1 MKTLSNDN
9 AVATESVELL
19 GQPIKVSGL
28 TGLICVRAKLKSRMI
43 KGDLIL
49 PLIIVNC
56 TRNDIEWLKGLNNVN
71 SLFAWF
77 GRKIIRS
84 AVRHSKGLFF
94 VEGECEIDDSKRVLE
109 VKVSTEGYLHLSFT
123 SKRSLKT
130 LFEKSEYSYIQSSI
144 LKTVRGKIHFF
155 DSSRFIYSSGD
166 MLITETGSN
175 VTSIRIP
182 GRWYHRLAFNIS
194 LSRLLRSDQVNLMY
208 DGHSC
213 FAAILR
219 DGCVFKVGI
228 DSGTIVEIGR
238 VNGFRGVMHNAHCFG
253 PDGKIYF
260 GEYIRKASR
269 SGASIYCVDLHE
281 ECLTVAVNL
290 PVGYCKHIHC
300 VRYDEFTS
308 TFWVC
313 TGDENS
319 ESRILRYSLDMEFL
333 EEVGGGTQ
341 VYRTCELNFSEHKVW
356 WLMDSPLQLS
366 MEIIYDR
373 KTKLVTNGDCMPGP
387 IWYGVSIQGI
397 GDFCSVADEPCLYP
411 KRKTT
416 SVLLRS
422 DVSQFNWIEFLT
434 VEKDFLPYIFKY
446 ASVEI
451 GSNFGFTLYCNFQAT
466 SLMDGYGVVFKLYKK
481 NEN

>member
-1 MKTLSNDN
+1 MKPLSNDN
-9 AVATESVELL
+9 ATECIELL

-28 TGLICVRAKLKSRMI
+28 MGLAGVRAKLKGRMK

-56 TRNDIEWLKGLNNVN
+56 TQNDIEWLKDLNNVN

-77 GRKIIRS
+77 YRKLIRS
-84 AVRHSKGLFF
+84 SVRRSKGLFF
-94 VEGECEIDDSKRVLE
+94 VEGECELDGSKRVLE
-109 VKVSTEGYLHLSFT
+109 VTASTEGCLHFSFMN
-123 SKRSLKT
+123 KRSLKT
-130 LFEKSEYSYIQSSI
+130 LFEKSEYSYIRSSI
-144 LKTVRGKIHFF
+144 LKTVRGKIHFY
-155 DSSRFIYSSGD
+155 DSSRFIYSSGNK
-166 MLITETGSN
+166 LITETGSS

-182 GRWYHRLAFNIS
+182 GRWYHRLAFNIP

-208 DGHSC
+208 DGHSR

-219 DGCVFKVGI
+219 DGCVFKFEI
-228 DSGTIVEIGR
+228 DSDKIVEIGR
-238 VNGFRGVMHNAHCFG
+238 VNGFRGLMHNAHCFG

-260 GEYIRKASR
+260 GEYTRRESR
-269 SGASIYCVDLHE
+269 SGASIYCVDLHQ
-281 ECLTVAVNL
+281 ECLTVAVKL
-290 PVGYCKHIHC
+290 PVGSCKHIHC
-300 VRYDEFTS
+300 VRYDKFTS

-319 ESRILRYSLDMEFL
+319 DSRILRYSLDMELL

-356 WLMDSPLQLS
+356 WLMDSPLQPS

-373 KTKLVTNGDCMPGP
+373 ETKLVTNGDCMPGP
-387 IWYGVSIQGI
+387 VWYGVNIQGI

-411 KRKTT
+411 KRKST

-422 DVSQFNWIEFLT
+422 DVSPFNWIEYLT
-434 VEKDFLPYIFKY
+434 VGKDVLPYIFKY

-451 GSNFGFTLYCNFQAT
+451 GSNFGCTLYCNFQAT
-466 SLMDGYGVVFKLYKK
+466 SFMDGYGAVFKLYKK